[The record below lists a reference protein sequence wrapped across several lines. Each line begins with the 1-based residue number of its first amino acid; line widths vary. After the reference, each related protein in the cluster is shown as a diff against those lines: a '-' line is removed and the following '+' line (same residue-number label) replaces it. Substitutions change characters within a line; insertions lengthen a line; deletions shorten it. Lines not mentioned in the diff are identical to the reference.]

1 MQIRMRDVHLDK
13 PSVSESKTSWFFGLH
28 FFRDEANFH
37 LGGPVNKQNM
47 CFWPQAQPHEHQYRP
62 LGAEKVT
69 VWCASGRNDIIG
81 PYWFKHADRRPVTV
95 NTKRYIEVMRRKFMR
110 ALKWKRGVDVDAVI
124 IQRDRATSY
133 CFNASLEY
141 FPLLLPWRQ
150 AHLSS
155 WGPPLIC
162 TFSRPIPIS
171 GFIIRLLSHKPWKI
185 AAHIFWCFAFIAV
198 TTELS
203 PKINQIWR
211 NIWSH

>member
-69 VWCASGRNDIIG
+69 VWCALGRNDIIG
-81 PYWFKHADRRPVTV
+81 PYWFKHVDRRPVTV
-95 NTKRYIEVMRRKFMR
+95 NTKRYIEVMRRKFMQ

-124 IQRDRATSY
+124 IQREHRIAPMLHSNTSH
-133 CFNASLEY
+133 CY
-141 FPLLLPWRQ
+141 FPGE

-155 WGPPLIC
+155 YGPPWLPH
-162 TFSRPIPIS
+162 FPD
-171 GFIIRLLSHKPWKI
+171 
-185 AAHIFWCFAFIAV
+185 
-198 TTELS
+198 LS
-203 PKINQIWR
+203 PLDYFL
-211 NIWSH
+211 